1 MFGANNVALAIEIA
15 EGKKQ
20 FNGLTFPGL
29 SLEGF
34 KKHAAL
40 LDGYRKLHVAKQNH
54 WAREVSD
61 S

>member
-1 MFGANNVALAIEIA
+1 MTLLLFTLEQRELTSEVEL
-15 EGKKQ
+15 

-34 KKHAAL
+34 KKHTAL

-54 WAREVSD
+54 WAREVTD
-61 S
+61 A